1 MDKNKIKTII
11 RDYHRRIAEIKVL
24 QRGMRF
30 EPCGNYVLVGLRRAG
45 KSYTMFQ
52 EIQKLISDGA
62 AVMED
67 FLYINFEDD
76 RLGDMRMDELDDIV
90 VAYGDMY
97 PGRKPRI
104 YLDEIQIVKGWEK
117 FARRLADTG
126 YVVRIT
132 GSNACMLSSEMA
144 TTLGGRFIV
153 RHINPFSFGE
163 YLAYKGVRPGADWYS
178 DTAVRN
184 TVRALFDDYFRYGG
198 FAEHFDRADKRE
210 WINSL
215 CQKILLGDIIAR
227 NDIRNSA
234 LVRLLARK
242 LAESVMQP
250 STQTRLTNI
259 LKSTGAAVSRNTV
272 AEYLEYMED
281 AFMIFSLNN
290 YVDSLAEQVNNR
302 KRYFSDNGLLN
313 NYLIDPETKLLENIV
328 AIELKQRYCSEAED
342 NLYYYNKGIEVDFYV
357 PSEQMGVQVAYSLDD
372 EDTRLRETSALE
384 KMSAAFGLARHII
397 ITMDSEAVVET
408 AGGTVIE
415 VVPVWKWLLEACCGS
430 KTK

>member
-11 RDYHRRIAEIKVL
+11 RDYHRRITGISVL

-30 EPCGNYVLVGLRRAG
+30 EPCGSYVLVGLRRAG

-52 EIQKLISDGA
+52 DIQKLIADGEA
-62 AVMED
+62 AIED

-76 RLGDMRMDELDDIV
+76 RLGDIRMDELDDIIT
-90 VAYGDMY
+90 AYGDMY
-97 PGRKPRI
+97 PGRKPRV

-132 GSNACMLSSEMA
+132 GSNASMLSSEMA

-153 RHINPFSFGE
+153 RHVSPFSFSE
-163 YLAYKGVRPGADWYS
+163 FLAYKGVTLDGGWHC
-178 DTAVRN
+178 DTPVCN
-184 TVRALFDDYFRYGG
+184 TVRALFDDYFHYGG

-210 WINSL
+210 WINGL

-227 NDIRNSA
+227 NDIRNSV

-259 LKSTGAAVSRNTV
+259 LKSTGSAVSRNTV
-272 AEYLEYMED
+272 AEYLGYMED

-313 NYLIDPETKLLENIV
+313 NYLIDPDTKLLENMV
-328 AIELKQRYCSEAED
+328 AIALKQRYCSVMED

-357 PSEQMGVQVAYSLDD
+357 PSEQMAVQVAYSIDD
-372 EDTRLRETSALE
+372 EDTRRREINALE
-384 KMSAAFGLARHII
+384 KMSAAFGIARNII
-397 ITMDSEAVVET
+397 ITMDTEET
-408 AGGTVIE
+408 VTTEKGIRIE
-415 VVPVWKWLLEACCGS
+415 VVPVWKWLLE
-430 KTK
+430 K